1 MSFVERLRRVP
12 PGWWVA
18 LFAIALILP
27 RLGSFGFWDPWEL
40 KLAERARD
48 IAHSESLFDV
58 TVNRRFTPEP
68 PLDLACNALGM
79 RIFGVGEFG
88 GRISDALFGILAILG
103 VYWAGLGLFRRRA
116 ALLGALALGSMPL
129 FVLEARQITS
139 DMPLVAGLAFA
150 MGGLGRYAWPADGK
164 RRWRDLVVA
173 GTGLVVGLF
182 SGGALLGVALPC
194 LALTFAI
201 LAGWGGFPDWI
212 GGRARKLA
220 SIFSTILAGLGLRPL
235 RAADPAAG
243 KPTSPRLQG
252 GAVTV
257 VAALTGVLLLVLT
270 MTKAN
275 VAGQYSL
282 LLGGVP
288 RSGAPAATFD
298 TLIRQLGFGL
308 FPWSALAIFALGR
321 PLIRLGGGDE
331 PDGGRQAFGQIYLL
345 IFAAF
350 GFALSTVFVLM
361 NGEARFCALAPVALA
376 IGVLLDEALEGDR
389 AEPVLGLLVATGTM
403 VIARDLVLVPEDLV
417 SVHTLNKVQWPAKL
431 KLGWLFIA
439 TGLLVGA
446 GLYTGL
452 ATRGRALGRV
462 ALRDLGNARRWHRW
476 VENAVVEVGRWGIQ
490 AAVVVALLFALTLS
504 QAIVPKVS
512 GDLSFKPPLESYAR
526 LARHSE
532 PIGRYKVEGEGAKF
546 YSQREM
552 TDLPTQNRV
561 VEFLQRGERVFALV
575 PGSELAALDAALK
588 SARVDY
594 SVVDAR
600 SSRFLLLTNRLEQ
613 GESDSNPLKQDV
625 WMAPRPPEPVIEP
638 GATEPSRYQWFDPK
652 PPWQWRVPASV
663 TFANT
668 IELVGAEFPTT
679 IRRPGTIPLSLFFRV
694 NKKPP
699 AGFHIFVHFDIPNE
713 PRVIGDHLPL
723 NGAFATEYWLPGE
736 YIRDS
741 YDVEVPL
748 MTTPAGTYTLYVG
761 FWPGGEGKR
770 LKITAGSNDG
780 SDRARLGN
788 IEIK

>member
-48 IAHSESLFDV
+48 IAHSASLFDV
-58 TVNRRFTPEP
+58 TVNRRFTAEP
-68 PLDLACNALGM
+68 PLDLAGNALGM

-88 GRISDALFGILAILG
+88 GRISDGLFGVLAILA
-103 VYWAGLGLFRRRA
+103 VYWAGIGLFRRRA
-116 ALLGALALGSMPL
+116 AVLGALALGSMPL
-129 FVLEARQITS
+129 FVLEARQLTS
-139 DMPLVAGLAFA
+139 DMPLVAGLALA
-150 MGGLGRYAWPADGK
+150 MGGLGRFAWPAQGQ
-164 RRWRDLVVA
+164 RRWRDLLVA
-173 GTGLVVGLF
+173 GVGLAVGLL

-194 LALTFAI
+194 LAFAFAI
-201 LAGWGGFPDWI
+201 LAGWGLQP
-212 GGRARKLA
+212 
-220 SIFSTILAGLGLRPL
+220 RPVD
-235 RAADPAAG
+235 DPAAS
-243 KPTSPRLQG
+243 KLTSPGLGADLPAGTSLGASLHAPGLQG
-252 GAVTV
+252 GVAVV
-257 VAALTGVLLLVLT
+257 VAALVGVLVVVLT
-270 MTKAN
+270 MAKAN

-288 RSGAPAATFD
+288 RGGAPSATFD
-298 TLIRQLGFGL
+298 YIIRQLGFGL

-331 PDGGRQAFGQIYLL
+331 ADGGRLAFGQLYLL

-361 NGEARFCALAPVALA
+361 CGEARFCALAPVALA
-376 IGVLLDEALEGDR
+376 IGALLDEALEGDR

-403 VIARDLVLVPEDLV
+403 VVARDLVLAPEDLV

-431 KLGWLFIA
+431 KLGWLFLGA
-439 TGLLVGA
+439 GLLVGA

-476 VENAVVEVGRWGIQ
+476 VEKAVVEIGRWGIQ
-490 AAVVVALLFALTLS
+490 AAVVVAVLFALTLS
-504 QAIVPKVS
+504 HAIVPKVS
-512 GDLSFKPPLESYAR
+512 GDLSFKPPLESYSR
-526 LARHSE
+526 LARHGE

-594 SVVDAR
+594 AVVDAR
-600 SSRFLLLTNRLEQ
+600 SARFLLLTNRLEQ
-613 GESDSNPLKQDV
+613 GERDNNPLKQDV
-625 WMAPRPPEPVIEP
+625 WMAPRPPEPAIEP
-638 GATEPSRYQWFDPK
+638 GATEPPRYEWFDPK
-652 PPWQWRVPASV
+652 PPWQWRVPAAV
-663 TFANT
+663 TFGNAV
-668 IELVGAEFPTT
+668 ELVGADFPTVV
-679 IRRPGTIPLSLFFRV
+679 RRPGTIPLSLFFRV

-699 AGFHIFVHFDIPNE
+699 GGFHIFVHFDIPGE

-723 NGAFATEYWLPGE
+723 NGAFATDFWLPGE

-748 MTTPAGTYTLYVG
+748 MTTPAGTYTLLVG

-770 LKITAGSNDG
+770 LKITSGSNDG
-780 SDRARLGN
+780 SDRARLGT

>member
-48 IAHSESLFDV
+48 IARSESLFDV
-58 TVNRRFTPEP
+58 TANRRFTPEP

-88 GRISDALFGILAILG
+88 GRISDGLFGILAILG
-103 VYWAGLGLFRRRA
+103 VYWAGLGLFRQRA
-116 ALLGALALGSMPL
+116 AVLGALALGSMPL
-129 FVLEARQITS
+129 FVLQARQLTS
-139 DMPLVAGLAFA
+139 DMPLVAGLALA
-150 MGGLGRYAWPADGK
+150 MGGLGRYAWPAGGA
-164 RRWRDLVVA
+164 RRPRDLIVA
-173 GTGLVVGLF
+173 GAGLVIGLF
-182 SGGALLGVALPC
+182 SGGALLGVGLPC
-194 LALTFAI
+194 LAFTFAI
-201 LAGWGGFPDWI
+201 LAGWG
-212 GGRARKLA
+212 
-220 SIFSTILAGLGLRPL
+220 LRP
-235 RAADPAAG
+235 RPADDPAAS
-243 KPTSPRLQG
+243 KLTSPGVGSHLPAGTSLGASLRSPGMQG
-252 GAVTV
+252 GVV
-257 VAALTGVLLLVLT
+257 LIVAALAGVLVLVLT
-270 MTKAN
+270 MTRAN
-275 VAGQYSL
+275 VAGQYTL

-288 RSGAPAATFD
+288 RSGAPSATFD
-298 TLIRQLGFGL
+298 YIIRQLGFGL

-321 PLIRLGGGDE
+321 PLIRLGGGE
-331 PDGGRQAFGQIYLL
+331 EADGDRLAFGQLFLL

-361 NGEARFCALAPVALA
+361 SGEARFCALAPVALA

-403 VIARDLVLVPEDLV
+403 VVARDLVLGPEDLV

-431 KLGWLFIA
+431 KLGWFFIA
-439 TGLLVGA
+439 SGLLVGA

-476 VENAVVEVGRWGIQ
+476 VEKAVVEVGRWGIQ
-490 AAVVVALLFALTLS
+490 AAVVVAVLFALVLS
-504 QAIVPKVS
+504 HVIVPKLS
-512 GDLSFKPPLESYAR
+512 GDLSFKPPLESYSR
-526 LARHSE
+526 LARHGE
-532 PIGRYKVEGEGAKF
+532 PIGRYKVEGEGARF

-561 VEFLQRGERVFALV
+561 VEFLQGSERVFALV
-575 PGSELAALDAALK
+575 PGGELAALDAALK
-588 SARVDY
+588 SARVAY

-613 GESDSNPLKQDV
+613 DESDSNPLKKDV
-625 WMAPRPPEPVIEP
+625 WMAPRPPEPVTEP
-638 GATEPSRYQWFDPK
+638 GATEPSRYEWFDPK
-652 PPWQWRVPASV
+652 PPWQWRVPASA
-663 TFANT
+663 TFGNA
-668 IELVGAEFPTT
+668 IELVGAEFPPVV
-679 IRRPGTIPLSLFFRV
+679 RRPGTIPLSLFFRV

-699 AGFHIFVHFDIPNE
+699 GGFRIFVHFDIPGE
-713 PRVIGDHLPL
+713 PRLIGDHAPL

-748 MTTPAGTYTLYVG
+748 MTTPAGTYTLFVG

-770 LKITAGSNDG
+770 LKITAGSSDG
-780 SDRARLGN
+780 GDRTRLGT

>member
-18 LFAIALILP
+18 LFAFALILP

-48 IAHSESLFDV
+48 IAHSENLFDV
-58 TVNRRFTPEP
+58 TVGRRFTAAP
-68 PLDLACNALGM
+68 PLDLAANALGM
-79 RIFGVGEFG
+79 RVFGVGEFG
-88 GRISDALFGILAILG
+88 GRISDALFGVLAILG

-116 ALLGALALGSMPL
+116 ALLGALALGSMPM
-129 FVLEARQITS
+129 FVLQARQLTS
-139 DMPLVAGLAFA
+139 DMPLVAGLALS
-150 MGGLGRYAWPADGK
+150 MGGLGRYAWPAGGV
-164 RRWRDLVVA
+164 RRWRDLLVA
-173 GTGLVVGLF
+173 GVGLLLGLL
-182 SGGALLGVALPC
+182 SGGSLLGVALPC
-194 LALTFAI
+194 LAFSFAI
-201 LAGWGGFPDWI
+201 LAGWG
-212 GGRARKLA
+212 
-220 SIFSTILAGLGLRPL
+220 LRP
-235 RAADPAAG
+235 RPADDPAASKLTYPG
-243 KPTSPRLQG
+243 LGAHLPAGTSLGASLRSPGVQG
-252 GAVTV
+252 GVALL
-257 VAALTGVLLLVLT
+257 VAALVGALLLLLT

-288 RSGAPAATFD
+288 RGGAPNATFD
-298 TLIRQLGFGL
+298 TIIRQLGFGL

-331 PDGGRQAFGQIYLL
+331 SDGDRLAFGQLYLL

-350 GFALSTVFVLM
+350 GFTLSTVFVLM
-361 NGEARFCALAPVALA
+361 CGEARFCALAPVALA
-376 IGVLLDEALEGDR
+376 IGALLDEALEGDR

-403 VIARDLVLVPEDLV
+403 VVARDLVLVPEDLV
-417 SVHTLNKVQWPAKL
+417 SAHILNKVQWPAKL
-431 KLGWLFIA
+431 KLASLFIA

-476 VENAVVEVGRWGIQ
+476 LERAVVEVGRWGIQ
-490 AAVVVALLFALTLS
+490 AAVVVAVLFALTLS
-504 QAIVPKVS
+504 QLIVPKLS

-526 LARHSE
+526 LARHGE
-532 PIGRYKVEGEGAKF
+532 PIGRYKVEGGGAKF

-561 VEFLQRGERVFALV
+561 VEFLQGRERVFALV
-575 PGSELAALDAALK
+575 PGNELAALDAALK
-588 SARVDY
+588 SARVAY
-594 SVVDAR
+594 VVVDAR
-600 SSRFLLLTNRLEQ
+600 SSRFLLLSNRLEQ
-613 GESDSNPLKQDV
+613 GERDSNPLKQDV
-625 WMAPRPPEPVIEP
+625 WMAPRTPEPVFEP
-638 GATEPSRYQWFDPK
+638 GASEPSRYEWFDPK
-652 PPWQWRVPASV
+652 PPWQWRVPAAV
-663 TFANT
+663 TFANA
-668 IELVGAEFPTT
+668 IELVGAEFPTVV
-679 IRRPGTIPLSLFFRV
+679 RRPGTIPLSLFFRV

-699 AGFHIFVHFDIPNE
+699 GGFHIFVHFDIPGE

-723 NGAFATEYWLPGE
+723 NGTFATDYWLPGE
-736 YIRDS
+736 YIRDT

-748 MTTPAGTYTLYVG
+748 MTTPAGSYTLFVG

-780 SDRARLGN
+780 GDRARLGT

>member
-18 LFAIALILP
+18 LFALALILP
-27 RLGSFGFWDPWEL
+27 GLGSFGFWDPWEL

-48 IAHSESLFDV
+48 IAHSEHLFDV
-58 TVNRRFTPEP
+58 TVNRRFTAAP
-68 PLDLACNALGM
+68 PLDLAGDAFGM
-79 RIFGVGEFG
+79 RIVGVGEFG
-88 GRISDALFGILAILG
+88 GRISDAFFGILAILG
-103 VYWAGLGLFRRRA
+103 VYWAGLGFFRRRA
-116 ALLGALALGSMPL
+116 AVLGALALGSMPI
-129 FVLEARQITS
+129 FVLQARQLTS
-139 DMPLVAGLAFA
+139 DMPLVAGLALA
-150 MGGLGRYAWPADGK
+150 MGGFGRYAWPAGGV
-164 RRWRDLVVA
+164 RRVRDLLVA
-173 GTGLVVGLF
+173 GVGLLLGLL

-194 LALTFAI
+194 LAFSFAI
-201 LAGWGGFPDWI
+201 LAGWG
-212 GGRARKLA
+212 
-220 SIFSTILAGLGLRPL
+220 LRP
-235 RAADPAAG
+235 RPADDPAAS
-243 KPTSPRLQG
+243 KLTSPGLGTHLPAGTSLGTSLLSPGVQAG
-252 GAVTV
+252 VV
-257 VAALTGVLLLVLT
+257 LFVAALAGALLLVLT

-288 RSGAPAATFD
+288 RGGAPSATFD
-298 TLIRQLGFGL
+298 YIIRQLGFGL

-321 PLIRLGGGDE
+321 PLIRLGGGDQS
-331 PDGGRQAFGQIYLL
+331 DGDRLAFGQLYLL

-361 NGEARFCALAPVALA
+361 CGEARFCALAPVALA
-376 IGVLLDEALEGDR
+376 IGALLDEALEGDR

-403 VIARDLVLVPEDLV
+403 VIARDLVLAPEDLV
-417 SVHTLNKVQWPAKL
+417 SVHILNKVQWPAKL

-439 TGLLVGA
+439 VGLLVAG

-476 VENAVVEVGRWGIQ
+476 LERIVVEIGRWGIQ
-490 AAVVVALLFALTLS
+490 AALVVAVLFALTLS
-504 QAIVPKVS
+504 HLIVPKLS

-526 LARHSE
+526 LARHGE
-532 PIGRYKVEGEGAKF
+532 PIGRYKVEGGGAKF
-546 YSQREM
+546 YSEREM

-561 VEFLQRGERVFALV
+561 VEFLQVSERVFALV

-588 SARVDY
+588 SARVGY
-594 SVVDAR
+594 AVVDAR
-600 SSRFLLLTNRLEQ
+600 SSRFLLLSNRLDQDER
-613 GESDSNPLKQDV
+613 DSNPLKQDV
-625 WMAPRPPEPVIEP
+625 WMAPRQPEPVFEP
-638 GATEPSRYQWFDPK
+638 GTTEPSRYEWFDQK

-663 TFANT
+663 TFANA
-668 IELVGAEFPTT
+668 IDLVGAEFPTVV
-679 IRRPGTIPLSLFFRV
+679 RRPGTIRLSLFFRV

-699 AGFHIFVHFDIPNE
+699 GGFHIFVHFDIPGE

-723 NGAFATEYWLPGE
+723 NGTFATDYWLPGE

-748 MTTPAGTYTLYVG
+748 MTTPAGTYTLFIG

-780 SDRARLGN
+780 GDRARLGT

>member
-48 IAHSESLFDV
+48 IARSESLFDV
-58 TVNRRFTPEP
+58 TVNRRFTAAP
-68 PLDLACNALGM
+68 PLDLAGNALGM

-88 GRISDALFGILAILG
+88 GRISDGLFGILAILA
-103 VYWAGLGLFRRRA
+103 VYWAGIGLFRRRA
-116 ALLGALALGSMPL
+116 AVLGALALGSMPL
-129 FVLEARQITS
+129 FLLEARQLTS
-139 DMPLVAGLAFA
+139 DMPLVAGLALA
-150 MGGLGRYAWPADGK
+150 MGGLGRYAWPAEGV
-164 RRWRDLVVA
+164 RRLRDLLVA
-173 GTGLVVGLF
+173 GVGLVIGLF

-194 LALTFAI
+194 LAFSFAI
-201 LAGWGGFPDWI
+201 LAGWG
-212 GGRARKLA
+212 
-220 SIFSTILAGLGLRPL
+220 LRP
-235 RAADPAAG
+235 RPADDPAAS
-243 KPTSPRLQG
+243 KLTSPGLGTHLPAGSSLGASLRSPGVQG
-252 GAVTV
+252 GVALI
-257 VAALTGVLLLVLT
+257 VAALTGVLLLAIT
-270 MTKAN
+270 MTRAN

-288 RSGAPAATFD
+288 RSGAPSATFD
-298 TLIRQLGFGL
+298 TIIRQLGFGL

-331 PDGGRQAFGQIYLL
+331 PDGDRLAFGQLYLL

-361 NGEARFCALAPVALA
+361 CGEARFCALAPVALA
-376 IGVLLDEALEGDR
+376 VGALLDEALEGDR

-403 VIARDLVLVPEDLV
+403 VVARDLVLAPEDLV

-431 KLGWLFIA
+431 KLGWLFLA

-476 VENAVVEVGRWGIQ
+476 FEKAVVEIGRWGIQ
-490 AAVVVALLFALTLS
+490 AAVVVAVLFALALS
-504 QAIVPKVS
+504 QLIVPKVS
-512 GDLSFKPPLESYAR
+512 GDLSFKPPLESYSH
-526 LARHSE
+526 LARHGE

-546 YSQREM
+546 YSEREM

-561 VEFLQRGERVFALV
+561 VEFLQGRDWVFALV

-588 SARVDY
+588 SARVAY
-594 SVVDAR
+594 AVVDAR

-613 GESDSNPLKQDV
+613 GEHDSNPLKQDV
-625 WMAPRPPEPVIEP
+625 WMAPRPPQPVIEP
-638 GATEPSRYQWFDPK
+638 GATEPSRYEWFDPK

-663 TFANT
+663 TFANA
-668 IELVGAEFPTT
+668 IELVGAEFPAVV
-679 IRRPGTIPLSLFFRV
+679 RRPGTIRLSLFFRV
-694 NKKPP
+694 DKKPP
-699 AGFHIFVHFDIPNE
+699 AGFHIFVHFDIPGE
-713 PRVIGDHLPL
+713 PRLIGDHLPL

-736 YIRDS
+736 YIRDT

-748 MTTPAGTYTLYVG
+748 MTTPAGTYTLYIG

-780 SDRARLGN
+780 GDRTRLGT

>member
-1 MSFVERLRRVP
+1 MSFVQRVRRVP

-18 LFAIALILP
+18 LFALALILP

-48 IAHSESLFDV
+48 IAQSDNLFDV
-58 TVNRRFTPEP
+58 TVNRRFPSPEP
-68 PLDLACNALGM
+68 PLDLAGNALGM

-88 GRISDALFGILAILG
+88 GRISDALFGILAILA
-103 VYWAGLGLFRRRA
+103 VYWAGAGLFRRRA

-139 DMPLVAGLAFA
+139 DMPLVAGLALA
-150 MGGLGRYAWPADGK
+150 MGGLGRFAWPAAGV
-164 RRWRDLVVA
+164 RRLGDLLVA
-173 GTGLVVGLF
+173 GVGLAIGLL

-194 LALTFAI
+194 LAFTAAI
-201 LAGWGGFPDWI
+201 LAGWG
-212 GGRARKLA
+212 
-220 SIFSTILAGLGLRPL
+220 LRP
-235 RAADPAAG
+235 RPADDPAASKLCAPG
-243 KPTSPRLQG
+243 VGAHLPAGASLGASLRSPGMQG
-252 GAVTV
+252 GAALL
-257 VAALTGVLLLVLT
+257 VAAATGLLLVVLT
-270 MTKAN
+270 MTHAN

-282 LLGGVP
+282 LLGGIP
-288 RSGAPAATFD
+288 RSGAPGATFEY
-298 TLIRQLGFGL
+298 LIRQLGFGL

-331 PDGGRQAFGQIYLL
+331 SDGDRLAFGQLYLL

-361 NGEARFCALAPVALA
+361 SGEARFCALAPVALA

-403 VIARDLVLVPEDLV
+403 VIARDLVLSPEDLV

-431 KLGWLFIA
+431 KLASLFLG

-462 ALRDLGNARRWHRW
+462 ALRDLGAARRWRRL
-476 VENAVVEVGRWGIQ
+476 VEKAVVEVGRWGIQ
-490 AAVVVALLFALTLS
+490 AAVVVAVLFALVLS
-504 QAIVPKVS
+504 HLIVPRVS

-526 LARHSE
+526 LARANE
-532 PIGRYKVEGEGAKF
+532 PIGRYKVEGEGARF
-546 YSQREM
+546 YSKREM
-552 TDLPTQNRV
+552 IDLPTQTRL
-561 VEFLQRGERVFALV
+561 VEFLQRSDRVFALV
-575 PGSELAALDAALK
+575 PTADLAPLDAALK
-588 SARVDY
+588 AARVAY
-594 SVVDAR
+594 AVVDAR
-600 SSRFLLLTNRLEQ
+600 SSRFLLLTNRP
-613 GESDSNPLKQDV
+613 GEGETDSNPLKPYV

-638 GATEPSRYQWFDPK
+638 GAAEPTRYEWSDAK
-652 PPWQWRVPASV
+652 PPWNWRIPANV
-663 TFANT
+663 TFGNA
-668 IELVGAEFPTT
+668 IELVGADFPTT
-679 IRRPGTIPLSLFFRV
+679 LRRPGTIPLSLFFRV

-699 AGFHIFVHFDIPNE
+699 AGFHIFVHFDIPGE

-723 NGAFATEYWLPGE
+723 NGTFATDHWLPGE
-736 YIRDS
+736 YIRDT

-748 MTTPAGTYTLYVG
+748 MTTPAGTYTVLVG

-770 LKITAGSNDG
+770 IKITSGPNDG
-780 SDRARLGN
+780 ADRARLGN

>member
-58 TVNRRFTPEP
+58 TVNRRFAAEP
-68 PLDLACNALGM
+68 PLDLAGNALGM

-88 GRISDALFGILAILG
+88 GRISDGLFGILAILA
-103 VYWAGLGLFRRRA
+103 VYWAGIGLFRRRA
-116 ALLGALALGSMPL
+116 AVLGALALGSMPL
-129 FVLEARQITS
+129 FVLEARQLTS
-139 DMPLVAGLAFA
+139 DMPLVAGLALA
-150 MGGLGRYAWPADGK
+150 MGGLGRYAWPAQGR
-164 RRWRDLVVA
+164 RRWRDLLAA
-173 GTGLVVGLF
+173 GVGFVVGLF

-194 LALTFAI
+194 LAFAFAI
-201 LAGWGGFPDWI
+201 LAGW
-212 GGRARKLA
+212 
-220 SIFSTILAGLGLRPL
+220 SLRP
-235 RAADPAAG
+235 RPVDDPAAS
-243 KPTSPRLQG
+243 KLTSPGLGPDLPAGTSLGASLRSPGVQG
-252 GAVTV
+252 GVVLV
-257 VAALTGVLLLVLT
+257 VAALVGVLVLVLT
-270 MTKAN
+270 MAKAN

-288 RSGAPAATFD
+288 RGGAPSATFD
-298 TLIRQLGFGL
+298 YVIRQLGFGL

-331 PDGGRQAFGQIYLL
+331 ADGDRLAFGQLYLL

-361 NGEARFCALAPVALA
+361 CGEARFCALAPVALA
-376 IGVLLDEALEGDR
+376 IGALLDEALEGDR

-403 VIARDLVLVPEDLV
+403 VVARDLVLAPEDLV

-431 KLGWLFIA
+431 KLGWLFLGA
-439 TGLLVGA
+439 GLLVGA

-462 ALRDLGNARRWHRW
+462 ALRDLGNARHWHRW
-476 VENAVVEVGRWGIQ
+476 VEKAVVEIGRWGIQ
-490 AAVVVALLFALTLS
+490 TAVVVAVLFSLTLS
-504 QAIVPKVS
+504 HAIVPKVS
-512 GDLSFKPPLESYAR
+512 GDLSFKPPLESYSR
-526 LARHSE
+526 LARHGE

-588 SARVDY
+588 SARVEY

-613 GESDSNPLKQDV
+613 GERDNNPLKQDV
-625 WMAPRPPEPVIEP
+625 WMAPRPPEPAIEP
-638 GATEPSRYQWFDPK
+638 GATEPSRYEWFDPK
-652 PPWQWRVPASV
+652 PPWQWRVPAAV
-663 TFANT
+663 TFGNAV
-668 IELVGAEFPTT
+668 ELVGADFPTVV
-679 IRRPGTIPLSLFFRV
+679 RRPGTIPLSLYFRV

-699 AGFHIFVHFDIPNE
+699 GGFHIFVHFDIPGE

-723 NGAFATEYWLPGE
+723 NGTFATDFWLPGE

-748 MTTPAGTYTLYVG
+748 MTTPAGTYTLLVG

-770 LKITAGSNDG
+770 LKITSGSNDG
-780 SDRARLGN
+780 SDRARLGT

>member
-18 LFAIALILP
+18 LLAIALILP

-48 IAHSESLFDV
+48 IAHSHSLFDV
-58 TVNRRFTPEP
+58 TVNRRFVAEP
-68 PLDLACNALGM
+68 PLDLAGNALGM

-88 GRISDALFGILAILG
+88 GRISDGLFGILAILA

-116 ALLGALALGSMPL
+116 AVLGVLALGSMPL
-129 FVLEARQITS
+129 FALEARQLTS
-139 DMPLVAGLAFA
+139 DMPLVAGLALA
-150 MGGLGRYAWPADGK
+150 MGGLGRYAWPAGGV
-164 RRWRDLVVA
+164 RRLRDLLVA
-173 GTGLVVGLF
+173 GVGLGVGLL

-194 LALTFAI
+194 LAFTFAI
-201 LAGWGGFPDWI
+201 LAGWG
-212 GGRARKLA
+212 
-220 SIFSTILAGLGLRPL
+220 LRP
-235 RAADPAAG
+235 RPADDPAAS
-243 KPTSPRLQG
+243 KLTSPGLGTHLPAGTSLGASLRSPGVQG
-252 GAVTV
+252 GVALIV
-257 VAALTGVLLLVLT
+257 VALAGVLVLLLT

-288 RSGAPAATFD
+288 RGGAPSATFD

-308 FPWSALAIFALGR
+308 YPWSALAIFALGR

-331 PDGGRQAFGQIYLL
+331 PDGDRLAFGQLYLL

-361 NGEARFCALAPVALA
+361 CGEARFCALAPVALA
-376 IGVLLDEALEGDR
+376 IGALLDEALEGDR

-403 VIARDLVLVPEDLV
+403 VIARDLVLAPEDLV
-417 SVHTLNKVQWPAKL
+417 SVHTLNRVQWPVKL

-462 ALRDLGNARRWHRW
+462 ALRDLGDARRWHRG
-476 VENAVVEVGRWGIQ
+476 VERAVVEVGRWGIQ
-490 AAVVVALLFALTLS
+490 AAVAVAVLFALVLIHV
-504 QAIVPKVS
+504 IVPKIS
-512 GDLSFKPPLESYAR
+512 GDLSFKPPLESYSR
-526 LARHSE
+526 LARHGE
-532 PIGRYKVEGEGAKF
+532 PIGRYKVEGEGARF
-546 YSQREM
+546 YSRSEM

-561 VEFLQRGERVFALV
+561 VEFLQRGDRVFALV
-575 PGSELAALDAALK
+575 PGNDLAALDAALK
-588 SARVDY
+588 SARVAY
-594 SVVDAR
+594 AVVDAR
-600 SSRFLLLTNRLEQ
+600 SSRFLLLTNRLQ
-613 GESDSNPLKQDV
+613 QDESDSNPLKQNV
-625 WMAPRPPEPVIEP
+625 WMAPRPPEPVVEP
-638 GATEPSRYQWFDPK
+638 GAAEPSRYEWFDPK
-652 PPWQWRVPASV
+652 PPWQWRVPAS
-663 TFANT
+663 FGFGNA
-668 IELVGAEFPTT
+668 IELVGADFPTSV
-679 IRRPGTIPLSLFFRV
+679 RRPGSIPLSLFFRV
-694 NKKPP
+694 DKKPP
-699 AGFHIFVHFDIPNE
+699 GGFRIFVHFDIPGE
-713 PRVIGDHLPL
+713 PRVIGDHAPV

-736 YIRDS
+736 YIRDT

-748 MTTPAGTYTLYVG
+748 MTTPAGTYTLLVG

-770 LKITAGSNDG
+770 LKITAGSSDG
-780 SDRARLGN
+780 ADRARLGT

>member
-18 LFAIALILP
+18 LFALALILP

-48 IAHSESLFDV
+48 IARSDSLFDV
-58 TVNRRFTPEP
+58 TVNRRFTAQP
-68 PLDLACNALGM
+68 PLDLAGNALGM

-88 GRISDALFGILAILG
+88 GRISDACFGILAILA
-103 VYWAGLGLFRRRA
+103 VYWAGVGLFRRRA

-129 FVLEARQITS
+129 FVLEARQLTS
-139 DMPLVAGLAFA
+139 DMPLVAGLALA
-150 MGGLGRYAWPADGK
+150 MGGLGRYAWPPAGV
-164 RRWRDLVVA
+164 RRWRDLLVA
-173 GTGLVVGLF
+173 GVGLMVGLL

-194 LALTFAI
+194 LAFTAAI
-201 LAGWGGFPDWI
+201 LAGWG
-212 GGRARKLA
+212 
-220 SIFSTILAGLGLRPL
+220 LRP
-235 RAADPAAG
+235 RPADDPAASKLSAPG
-243 KPTSPRLQG
+243 LGTDLPAGSSLGASLRSPGVQG
-252 GAVTV
+252 GVVLLVAAVT
-257 VAALTGVLLLVLT
+257 GLLLVVIT
-270 MTKAN
+270 MTRAN

-288 RSGAPAATFD
+288 RSGAPSATFD
-298 TLIRQLGFGL
+298 YLIRQLGFGL

-331 PDGGRQAFGQIYLL
+331 RDGDRVAFGQLYLL

-361 NGEARFCALAPVALA
+361 SGEARFCALAPVALA
-376 IGVLLDEALEGDR
+376 IGALLDEALEGDR

-403 VIARDLVLVPEDLV
+403 VIARDLVLGPEDLV

-431 KLGWLFIA
+431 KLGWLFMGA
-439 TGLLVGA
+439 GLLVGA

-462 ALRDLGNARRWHRW
+462 ALRDLGNARRWHQRI
-476 VENAVVEVGRWGIQ
+476 EKAVVEVGRWGIQ
-490 AAVVVALLFALTLS
+490 AAVVVAVLFALTLS
-504 QAIVPKVS
+504 HFIVPKVS

-532 PIGRYKVEGEGAKF
+532 PIGRYKVEGEGSRF

-552 TDLPTQNRV
+552 TDLPTQNRL
-561 VEFLQRGERVFALV
+561 VEFLQGRDRVFALV
-575 PGSELAALDAALK
+575 PGSELATLDAALK

-594 SVVDAR
+594 AVVDAR
-600 SSRFLLLTNRLEQ
+600 SSRFLLLTNRLEN
-613 GESDSNPLKQDV
+613 GEQDGNPLKAYV
-625 WMAPRPPEPVIEP
+625 WMAPRPPEAVIEP
-638 GATEPSRYQWFDPK
+638 GATEPSRYEWFEQK
-652 PPWQWRVPASV
+652 PPWQWRVPASI
-663 TFANT
+663 TFGNAV
-668 IELVGAEFPTT
+668 ELVGADFPTT
-679 IRRPGTIPLSLFFRV
+679 VRRPGTIPLSLFFRV

-699 AGFHIFVHFDIPNE
+699 GGFHIFVHFDIPSE
-713 PRVIGDHLPL
+713 PRLIGDHLPL
-723 NGAFATEYWLPGE
+723 NGTFATDHWLPGE
-736 YIRDS
+736 YIRDT

-748 MTTPAGTYTLYVG
+748 MTTPAGTYTLFVG

-770 LKITAGSNDG
+770 IKITSGNNDG
-780 SDRARLGN
+780 ADRARLGTL
-788 IEIK
+788 EIK